1 MSDTHRK
8 ADQRTRIL
16 LVDDNPVNLQVLS
29 DAIEPQGFEVLA
41 ARDSHLALNIAQRAL
56 PDLILLDVV
65 MPQMDGFEVCRR
77 LKKNDLTRD
86 IPVIFLTAK
95 SEVDSVTQ
103 GFRAGGV
110 DYITKP
116 FQTEEVV
123 IRISTHVRNRQLTV
137 ELTAKNRTLEQRTAE
152 LTEANERLRQ
162 EVTRREQA
170 EDALQT
176 ADEKLHLMR
185 DREVARWGVAGFIGK
200 SKTVAKI
207 LADVEKLH
215 QFGTTGV
222 LITGESGTGKELIA
236 RAIHFGGPRAKEPF
250 IPINCVAVP
259 GELAESMLFGHLRG
273 SFTGAISDRKGV
285 FELAHGGTL
294 FLDEIGGMPLSLQA
308 KLLRVLEDRI
318 ITPLGAASGRTV
330 DVRVIAA
337 TNVDLQEKITAGE
350 FRHDLYF
357 RLARFPVVTPPLR
370 DRREDI
376 PLLVRHFLDL
386 FATEMGMR
394 PPEISAEALELLTSY
409 AFPGN
414 VRELKNIL
422 ERALIESGG
431 RIIKPSHLHLLE
443 LEVSKP
449 SSHGLGSARPFHDL
463 PLNVEAAEEALIQ
476 RALEQTRGNIAEAA
490 RILGVNRS
498 RIYRKISREAKSRR
512 RT

>member
-259 GELAESMLFGHLRG
+259 AELAESMLFGHLRG
-273 SFTGAISDRKGV
+273 SFTGAIADRKGV

-294 FLDEIGGMPLSLQA
+294 FLDEIGGMALSLQA

-386 FATEMGMR
+386 FAIEMGMR

-449 SSHGLGSARPFHDL
+449 SSHGLGSAHPFHNL

-498 RIYRKISREAKSRR
+498 RIYRKIAREAKS
-512 RT
+512 